1 MVCTQKK
8 KGEMRLQRSTGGNKE
23 KGSIYEDRR
32 CERKADVDAK
42 GIALLKGA
50 S

>member
-1 MVCTQKK
+1 MVCTQ
-8 KGEMRLQRSTGGNKE
+8 KGEMRLQRSTGGNKIKNE
-23 KGSIYEDRR
+23 KEVYEDRR

-42 GIALLKGA
+42 GIAMLKGA